1 MGGIMDINNLNIS
14 FGDRRLVGQKKAIS
28 QVEKILQ
35 SGRLS
40 HSYLITGPDGSG
52 KTAFALALAEIIN
65 GVDHFTNLMGTAQ
78 SKKSSWYTHPD
89 IHVFIPLPSK
99 VGHEELM
106 ARLKL
111 LSEDPYEIVDFSL
124 RPVLTETESSKNLLA
139 FYSIDYYHEEIR
151 PRTVYK
157 PNEGDRT
164 VIVITGIDTM
174 KKESANAF
182 LKLLEEPSDNI
193 LFILT
198 ASKTDQLLPTITS
211 RCQQIRLQSLSIEEI
226 SAGLIKYDQHDKDT
240 AHFLARLSGGNYA
253 LSRFLD
259 PESLQKSRKELIDF
273 LRYSYTQDVPEIL
286 AIIQHW
292 NSSLSRENQIALCN
306 SLEHFLRDVMV
317 YRDTKSEELVIN
329 IDQIEVIK
337 SFCSSMKEARI
348 IDMIEHLQHLK
359 GLFYQNVQLKYI
371 FTALSI
377 RYSHLM
383 RGMDPP
389 IPKDKRWQHMPAYS
403 DL

>member
-1 MGGIMDINNLNIS
+1 MEIKNPDIS

-28 QVEKILQ
+28 QVEKILR
-35 SGRLS
+35 SGRLT
-40 HSYLITGPDGSG
+40 HSYLITGPEGSG

-65 GVDHFTNLMGTAQ
+65 GVDNYTDLKGNSR

-99 VGHEELM
+99 VGHEELL

-111 LSEDPYEIVDFSL
+111 LSNDPYEIIDFTL
-124 RPVLTETESSKNLLA
+124 RPVLTEAESSKNLLA
-139 FYSIDYYHEEIR
+139 FYSIAYYHEEIR

-157 PNEGDRT
+157 PNEGERS

-193 LFILT
+193 IFILT

-211 RCQQIRLQSLSIEEI
+211 RCQQIRLQTLSNDEVA
-226 SAGLIKYDQHDKDT
+226 AGLMIYDQHDEKT
-240 AHFLARLSGGNYA
+240 AQFLSRLAGGNYS
-253 LSRFLD
+253 LSRFFD
-259 PESLQKSRKELIDF
+259 PESLQKNRLELIDF
-273 LRYSYTQDVPEIL
+273 LRYSYTQDVPEL
-286 AIIQHW
+286 LTIIQHW
-292 NSSLSRENQIALCN
+292 NSTLSRENQIALCN
-306 SLEHFLRDVMV
+306 SMEHFLRDLMV
-317 YRDTKSEELVIN
+317 YRDTKTEELIIN
-329 IDQIEVIK
+329 IDQIDIIK
-337 SFCSSMKEARI
+337 KFCSSMKEARI
-348 IDMIEHLQHLK
+348 TDMIEHLQHLK
-359 GLFYQNVQLKYI
+359 GLLYQNVQLKFI

-377 RYSHLM
+377 RFSHLM
-383 RGMDPP
+383 RGIDTP

>member
-1 MGGIMDINNLNIS
+1 MGRVMDLNNLDIS

-28 QVEKILQ
+28 QVEKTLQ

-40 HSYLITGPDGSG
+40 HSYLITGPEGSG

-65 GVDHFTNLMGTAQ
+65 GIDNYTNLKGAAR

-99 VGHEELM
+99 VGHDELL
-106 ARLKL
+106 ARLKM
-111 LSEDPYEIVDFSL
+111 LSEDPYEIVDFTM
-124 RPVLTETESSKNLLA
+124 RPILTEAESSKNLLA
-139 FYSIDYYHEEIR
+139 FYSIAYYHEEIR

-182 LKLLEEPSDNI
+182 LKLLEEPSENI

-211 RCQQIRLQSLSIEEI
+211 RCQQIRLQPLSNDEVA
-226 SAGLIKYDQHDKDT
+226 SGLINHDQYDEKT
-240 AHFLARLSGGNYA
+240 AQFLARLSGGNYS
-253 LSRFLD
+253 LSRFFD
-259 PESLQKSRKELIDF
+259 PESIQKNRLELIDF
-273 LRYSYTQDVPEIL
+273 LRFSYTQDIPELL

-306 SLEHFLRDVMV
+306 SMEHFLRDLLV
-317 YRDTKSEELVIN
+317 YRDTGSEELIIN
-329 IDQIEVIK
+329 IDQLDIIK
-337 SFCSSMKEARI
+337 NFCSSMNEARI
-348 IDMIEHLQHLK
+348 TDMIDHLQHLK
-359 GLFYQNVQLKYI
+359 GLLYQNVQLKFI

-377 RYSHLM
+377 RFSHLM
-383 RGMDPP
+383 RGMDTP
-389 IPKDKRWQHMPAYS
+389 ISKDKRWQHMPAYS

>member
-1 MGGIMDINNLNIS
+1 MDLNNLDIS
-14 FGDRRLVGQKKAIS
+14 FGNRRLVGQEKAIS
-28 QVEKILQ
+28 HIEKILQ

-40 HSYLITGPDGSG
+40 HSYLITGPEGSG

-65 GVDHFTNLMGTAQ
+65 GIDNYTDLKGSAR

-99 VGHEELM
+99 VGHDELL

-111 LSEDPYEIVDFSL
+111 LSEDPYEIVDFTM

-139 FYSIDYYHEEIR
+139 FYSIAYYHEEIR

-182 LKLLEEPSDNI
+182 LKLLEEPSENI

-211 RCQQIRLQSLSIEEI
+211 RCQQIRLQTLSNEEVA
-226 SAGLIKYDQHDKDT
+226 SGLIKYDQHDEKI
-240 AHFLARLSGGNYA
+240 AHFLARLSGGNYS
-253 LSRFLD
+253 LSRFFD
-259 PESLQKSRKELIDF
+259 PESLQKNRLELIDF
-273 LRYSYTQDVPEIL
+273 LRYSYIQDVPEIL

-306 SLEHFLRDVMV
+306 SLEHFLRDLMI
-317 YRDTKSEELVIN
+317 YRDTGSEELIIN
-329 IDQIEVIK
+329 IDQIDVIK
-337 SFCSSMKEARI
+337 KFCSSMKEARI
-348 IDMIEHLQHLK
+348 TDMIEHLHHLK
-359 GLFYQNVQLKYI
+359 GLLYQNVQLKYI

-377 RYSHLM
+377 RFSHLM
-383 RGMDPP
+383 RGLDAP
-389 IPKDKRWQHMPAYS
+389 IPKDNRWQHMPAYS
-403 DL
+403 EL

>member
-1 MGGIMDINNLNIS
+1 MEVNNLDIS

-28 QVEKILQ
+28 QIEKILQ

-40 HSYLITGPDGSG
+40 HSYLITGPEGSG

-65 GVDHFTNLMGTAQ
+65 GIDNYTDLKGAVR

-99 VGHEELM
+99 VGHDELM

-111 LSEDPYEIVDFSL
+111 LSDDPYEIVDFTM
-124 RPVLTETESSKNLLA
+124 RPVLTEAESSKNLLA
-139 FYSIDYYHEEIR
+139 FYSIAYYHEEIR
-151 PRTVYK
+151 PKTVYK

-211 RCQQIRLQSLSIEEI
+211 RCQQIRLQTLSNDDVA
-226 SAGLIKYDQHDKDT
+226 AGLMKYDQHDKET
-240 AHFLARLSGGNYA
+240 AHFLARLSGGNYS
-253 LSRFLD
+253 LSRFFD
-259 PESLQKSRKELIDF
+259 PEALQKNRLELIDF
-273 LRYSYTQDVPEIL
+273 LRYSYTQDVPELL

-306 SLEHFLRDVMV
+306 SMEHFLRDVMV
-317 YRDTKSEELVIN
+317 YRDTGTEELIIN
-329 IDQIEVIK
+329 IDQMDVIK
-337 SFCSSMKEARI
+337 KFCSSMKKARI
-348 IDMIEHLQHLK
+348 TDMIEHLQHLK

-377 RYSHLM
+377 RFSHLM
-383 RGMDPP
+383 RGLDTP

>member
-1 MGGIMDINNLNIS
+1 MDLNNLDIS

-28 QVEKILQ
+28 QVEKTLQ

-40 HSYLITGPDGSG
+40 HSYLITGPEGSG

-65 GVDHFTNLMGTAQ
+65 GIDNYTNLKGAAR

-99 VGHEELM
+99 VGHDELL
-106 ARLKL
+106 ARLKM
-111 LSEDPYEIVDFSL
+111 LSEDPYEIVDFTM
-124 RPVLTETESSKNLLA
+124 RPILTEAESSKNLLA
-139 FYSIDYYHEEIR
+139 FYSIAYYHEEIR

-182 LKLLEEPSDNI
+182 LKLLEEPSENI

-211 RCQQIRLQSLSIEEI
+211 RCQQIRLQPLSNDEVA
-226 SAGLIKYDQHDKDT
+226 SGLINHDQYDEKT
-240 AHFLARLSGGNYA
+240 AQFLARLSGGNYS
-253 LSRFLD
+253 LSRFFD
-259 PESLQKSRKELIDF
+259 PESIQKNRLELIDF
-273 LRYSYTQDVPEIL
+273 LRFSYTQDIPELL

-306 SLEHFLRDVMV
+306 SMEHFLRDLLV
-317 YRDTKSEELVIN
+317 YRDTGSEELIIN
-329 IDQIEVIK
+329 IDQLDIIK
-337 SFCSSMKEARI
+337 NFCSSMNEARI
-348 IDMIEHLQHLK
+348 TDMIDHLQHLK
-359 GLFYQNVQLKYI
+359 GLLYQNVQLKFI

-377 RYSHLM
+377 RFSHLM
-383 RGMDPP
+383 RGMDTP
-389 IPKDKRWQHMPAYS
+389 ISKDKRWQHMPAYS